1 MGHIT
6 LFQSIIHSHGY
17 ASPTSP
23 RTPSPSSPFDDISID
38 EGPEDPNRINTSI
51 FYSITSTQKGS
62 FFDILEFKNFAFNL
76 MKPLIIPQ
84 FQISMIFNDMPPS
97 HLYFRS
103 GVYWFWSGQKKKKCL
118 VSSYIANT
126 FRGGG
131 GGGGGGCR

>member
-51 FYSITSTQKGS
+51 FYSITSTQKGML
-62 FFDILEFKNFAFNL
+62 FAALELNEFRYT
-76 MKPLIIPQ
+76 Q
-84 FQISMIFNDMPPS
+84 G
-97 HLYFRS
+97 YF
-103 GVYWFWSGQKKKKCL
+103 L
-118 VSSYIANT
+118 VS
-126 FRGGG
+126 
-131 GGGGGGCR
+131 